1 MSDDPR
7 SGGMPLAEWPWFWW
21 DWFRYGARLAPREL
35 NQPILPGW
43 VFAGA
48 VTINE
53 QNSSA
58 PETEREIVAAQSY
71 GRQIGRMSDA
81 LAALIGERP
90 EGEPQT
96 SEMREFLRMR
106 AEVEEIKTRMAARR
120 AERFLD
126 DLARVKREDPGAFHR
141 LADQVRRLEAEG

>member
-7 SGGMPLAEWPWFWW
+7 FSGIPLAEWPWFWW
-21 DWFRYGARLAPREL
+21 DWFRHGARLAPREL

-53 QNSSA
+53 RNSSA

-96 SEMREFLRMR
+96 REMREFLRMR
-106 AEVEEIKTRMAARR
+106 AEVEEIKTKVAVRR

-126 DLARVKREDPGAFHR
+126 DLARLKRDDRAAFRR
-141 LADQVRRLEAEG
+141 LADRVRRLEAEG